1 MSFGEKI
8 LSGLRT
14 VVLIEERVQ
23 RLDGTVSDLRR
34 ETTKALADH
43 ERRLTRLETIV
54 EIARP
59 DGATLRISRQPEGDS
74 GSGGG

>member
-8 LSGLRT
+8 LGGLRT
-14 VVLIEERVQ
+14 IVLIEERVQ
-23 RLDGTVSDLRR
+23 RLDAGLAELRR
-34 ETTKALADH
+34 EATSAVADH

-59 DGATLRISRQPEGDS
+59 DGATLRIAPPEG
-74 GSGGG
+74 G